1 MTKTNVCKLTLCV
14 LLLSPIASLAT
25 AHAQSSDPAPVT
37 GTDPQPIN
45 PKVTG
50 TDPQPINPKVT
61 GTDPQPISP
70 SVISVLLSLALG
82 IG

>member
-1 MTKTNVCKLTLCV
+1 MTKTSICKLTLCV
-14 LLLSPIASLAT
+14 LLLSPLAPLAT
-25 AHAQSSDPAPVT
+25 ARAQSQAPVT

-61 GTDPQPISP
+61 GTDPQPINP
-70 SVISVLLSLALG
+70 TVISILLSMALG